1 MLYHY
6 TSFDALKNILRYA
19 KSQEQMCFWATRYDC
34 FADTDEFKL
43 GVETIRRLLPEM
55 EKELQPDRQIAP
67 LFDWNEIKD
76 NKNLDYTTRFIL
88 QIIRISLIPILCHS
102 LHEQTMTTCG
112 KSMQKRMGWLWQL
125 TIHNMCRFL
134 MLP

>member
-76 NKNLDYTTRFIL
+76 N
-88 QIIRISLIPILCHS
+88 P
-102 LHEQTMTTCG
+102 
-112 KSMQKRMGWLWQL
+112 
-125 TIHNMCRFL
+125 
-134 MLP
+134 

>member
-55 EKELQPDRQIAP
+55 EKELQPDRQIA
-67 LFDWNEIKD
+67 LCLIG
-76 NKNLDYTTRFIL
+76 TRL
-88 QIIRISLIPILCHS
+88 KIIRSPLSLYCV
-102 LHEQTMTTCG
+102 
-112 KSMQKRMGWLWQL
+112 
-125 TIHNMCRFL
+125 IHFTNRQ
-134 MLP
+134 

>member
-55 EKELQPDRQIAP
+55 ESGRLRLCLIG
-67 LFDWNEIKD
+67 
-76 NKNLDYTTRFIL
+76 TRL
-88 QIIRISLIPILCHS
+88 KIIRISLIPILCHS

>member
-1 MLYHY
+1 
-6 TSFDALKNILRYA
+6 
-19 KSQEQMCFWATRYDC
+19 MCFWATRYDC

-76 NKNLDYTTRFIL
+76 NKNLPYPAGGL
-88 QIIRISLIPILCHS
+88 ASIRSVQYRRS
-102 LHEQTMTTCG
+102 G
-112 KSMQKRMGWLWQL
+112 
-125 TIHNMCRFL
+125 
-134 MLP
+134 

>member
-55 EKELQPDRQIAP
+55 EKELQPDRQR
-67 LFDWNEIKD
+67 LK
-76 NKNLDYTTRFIL
+76 
-88 QIIRISLIPILCHS
+88 IIRISLIPILCHS